1 MQALPLQ
8 QSYITMGGHK
18 KVATRRR
25 WFQARKK
32 SVRTLKASNLVKT
45 EAPRSNETKPRR
57 AICTILMGVV
67 LTPLLIVAALV
78 CCDCD
83 GCVIAAMDASR
94 RISDEEMTK

>member
-1 MQALPLQ
+1 MSEWYWMFP
-8 QSYITMGGHK
+8 SS
-18 KVATRRR
+18 R
-25 WFQARKK
+25 
-32 SVRTLKASNLVKT
+32 T